1 MSDDITEDKINGPI
15 TKENVDLVQQRA
27 IEATQEAKRLKKEK
41 FKQDIEQY
49 FHDAFVN
56 KHGVIV
62 WLISSIVWFFIAF
75 GTFYR
80 YTKLYTVELVKTAY
94 ENELK
99 KELEKPL
106 IKANEEAAKI
116 ISDAKK
122 KAQKIIDMANAEAD
136 SSDLE

>member
-1 MSDDITEDKINGPI
+1 MSDDLSDEKLTGPI
-15 TKENVDLVQQRA
+15 TQENVELVQQRA
-27 IEATQEAKRLKKEK
+27 IEAAQEAKRLKKEK
-41 FKQDIEQY
+41 FKQDVKQY

-62 WLISSIVWFFIAF
+62 WLISSVVWFFIAF
-75 GTFYR
+75 GTFYH
-80 YTKLYTVELVKTAY
+80 YTKLYTVDLVKTVY

-122 KAQKIIDMANAEAD
+122 KAQKIIDMAKTEAD
-136 SSDLE
+136 KTDSE